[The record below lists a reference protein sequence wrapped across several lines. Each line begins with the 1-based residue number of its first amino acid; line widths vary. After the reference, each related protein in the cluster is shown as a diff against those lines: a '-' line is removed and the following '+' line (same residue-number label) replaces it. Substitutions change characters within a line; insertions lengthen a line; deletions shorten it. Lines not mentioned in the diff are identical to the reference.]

1 MSIGGSKDTDREILK
16 HVDDKELLKFCAVNR
31 KTWNDVCDDNFLK
44 RRLSKYPGIEKYKR
58 EKETWKQFYLN
69 VVYYIAKLEES
80 NFRYTKGDFRKQ
92 YKILRDS
99 HYGELLFQ
107 AARAGDESLV
117 KYALDN
123 KFSEDING
131 ALKIAAN
138 GGHLDVVKYLV
149 ERGANIHLQS
159 EFPLTLAL
167 INGHAEVVK
176 YLVSKGAD
184 VHIHDNYLL
193 KLARE
198 RGQKD
203 IMNYLL
209 VGEKKL

>member
-1 MSIGGSKDTDREILK
+1 MSISGLKDTDREILK
-16 HVDDKELLKFCAVNR
+16 HVDDKELLKFCMVNR

-44 RRLSKYPGIEKYKR
+44 RRLSKYPDIEKYKR
-58 EKETWKQFYLN
+58 ENETWKEFYLN

-92 YKILRDS
+92 HKILRDS
-99 HYGELLFQ
+99 HYLDLLFE